1 MLMLPATPETL
12 AAFVAA
18 ADDAPDELSTI
29 ANVVPHDGS
38 HIVVATLVYAGS
50 GEAADQALAP
60 FRSIATPIAD
70 LLKPMSYPEIY
81 AAENGGPPPLS
92 IMRTMFLDALDRDA
106 GAQLLERLHESTAQT
121 AVAQIRVLG
130 GAMARIPAVET
141 AFAHRTR
148 RIMMNVAALY
158 KSAEEAPLHKAW
170 VRETAAALSRGDD
183 AAYVNFIGDEGSGRV
198 RAAYPGR
205 TWERLAEIKRRYDPG
220 NVFHLNQ
227 NVPPLPAREL
237 AA

>member
-1 MLMLPATPETL
+1 MLMLPATPETI

-18 ADDAPDELSTI
+18 AEEAPDELSTI
-29 ANVVPHDGS
+29 ANIVPVDG
-38 HIVVATLVYAGS
+38 HHVVVATLLHAGS

-70 LLKPMSYPEIY
+70 QVRPMSYPEIY
-81 AAENGGPPPLS
+81 APENGGPPPLS
-92 IMRTMFLDALDRDA
+92 VMRTLFVDEIDRNTA
-106 GAQLLERLHESTAQT
+106 AQLLERLRESTALA

-130 GAMARIPAVET
+130 GAMARIPAEAT
-141 AFAHRTR
+141 AFAHRAR
-148 RIMMNVAALY
+148 RIMTNVAALY
-158 KSAEEAPLHKAW
+158 ASPEEAPVHEAW
-170 VRETAAALSRGDD
+170 VHETAAALGGDG
-183 AAYVNFIGDEGSGRV
+183 AAYVNFLGDEGSARV

-205 TWERLAEIKRRYDPG
+205 TWERLAGIKGRYDPG
-220 NVFHLNQ
+220 NLFHLNQ